1 MIDLRRLTAL
11 VHGESGHGKSW
22 LTCTTPGPRLYIDV
36 EGRADH
42 LPTRPYHLAWDPRSG
57 PPPVT
62 YPDGSPIHTETT
74 VVVNVRDY
82 PLFAQVF
89 SHLAAGNHYFRSVN
103 IDSISELQERCKRLI
118 VGSAAAQLQDW
129 GELLTKMEQLVLDYK
144 DLRTHPTRP
153 IDVLLIVSGTHM
165 KDGLFRPMLQG
176 AISGKLAY
184 KFDLVGF
191 LQFQFD
197 PQTNTA
203 SRSMAIQPYGIGVAK
218 DNTDTLSQVY
228 GMNIVNPNFTQ
239 MFDVLNGAQLERV

>member
-22 LTCTTPGPRLYIDV
+22 LTTTTPGPRLYIDV

-42 LPTRPYHLAWDPRSG
+42 LPSRPHHILWDPRSG
-57 PPPVT
+57 PPPIQ
-62 YPDGSPIHTETT
+62 YPDGSPVHTETT
-74 VVVNVRDY
+74 VVVSVRDF
-82 PLFAQVF
+82 PTFSQVY
-89 SHLAAGNHYFRSVN
+89 SHLAAGNHYFRSVS
-103 IDSISELQERCKRLI
+103 IDSLSELQERCKRML
-118 VGSAAAQLQDW
+118 VGSEQAKIQDW
-129 GELLTKMEQLVLDYK
+129 GDLLTKMEQIVLDYK

-153 IDVLLIVSGTHM
+153 LDCLIVVSGTHM

-176 AISGKLAY
+176 GLSGRLAY

-197 PQTNTA
+197 AQTNTA
-203 SRSMAIQPYGIGVAK
+203 WRSMAIQPYGIGVAK

-228 GMNIVNPNFTQ
+228 GMNIINPNFTT
-239 MFDVLNGAQLERV
+239 MFNVLNGAQLETV